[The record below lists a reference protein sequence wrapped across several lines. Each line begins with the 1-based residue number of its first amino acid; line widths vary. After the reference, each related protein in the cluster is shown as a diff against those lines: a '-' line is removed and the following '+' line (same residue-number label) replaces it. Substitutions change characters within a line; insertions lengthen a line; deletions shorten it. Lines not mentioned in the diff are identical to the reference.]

1 MKVALTTIN
10 LSLYIIQSLQTN
22 IYREHTD
29 EHNIHCICIL
39 IGAIHEILY
48 LFLCYNTIYCLFREV
63 HINNSCICFICWQC
77 TYIVSIWNTSY
88 CSFRII
94 SLFGNISV
102 KTWNSFFHQGVK
114 YFSTVISCNGAGL
127 CSRATSN
134 GVIIDNSAP
143 IPGLVVVGDPGMHT
157 RYQSHT

>member
-1 MKVALTTIN
+1 MMTPLDVALLHRPAPLQLITVEKYLTPW
-10 LSLYIIQSLQTN
+10 LQSLQTN

-39 IGAIHEILY
+39 IGAINEILY

-102 KTWNSFFHQGVK
+102 KTWNSFFHH
-114 YFSTVISCNGAGL
+114 YI
-127 CSRATSN
+127 
-134 GVIIDNSAP
+134 
-143 IPGLVVVGDPGMHT
+143 
-157 RYQSHT
+157 